1 MSAEKDTLLSEQDA
15 AVESSAGEME
25 KLLSTVAS
33 LTSERD
39 QLTVDQQEH
48 VQMVRDL
55 NVTNVFKSILSLR
68 PGMQFESNQSP

>member
-1 MSAEKDTLLSEQDA
+1 MSAEKDTLLSEQNA